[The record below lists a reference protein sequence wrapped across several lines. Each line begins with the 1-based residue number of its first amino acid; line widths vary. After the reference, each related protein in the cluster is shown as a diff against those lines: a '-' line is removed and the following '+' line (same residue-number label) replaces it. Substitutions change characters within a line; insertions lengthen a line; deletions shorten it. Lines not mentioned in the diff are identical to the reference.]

1 MNIQDL
7 KQLREATQM
16 TNAEIAELSSIPIE
30 VVDKIFSGEIEEPK
44 YATLLAIEQVLVRK
58 EKIPFYYD
66 TFRQEPCLIRD
77 ESVAYKYNARKY
89 TMKDIEQLS
98 EGMMVE
104 LINGKLHFITAPS
117 RMHQFLV
124 TNILVRMFNH
134 IKEKQGNCHVYPAP
148 LGVCLLEED
157 ETFVLPDIVLVCK
170 KDVLTDAGCEGAP
183 DLLVEI
189 VSPGNASHD
198 YITKLAKYKQIGV
211 REYWIVDPLQ
221 KKVSLVNYEDS
232 EESGEYSYK
241 DVIRSC
247 VLEGF
252 EIRIADF
259 IEKYDSLN

>member
-1 MNIQDL
+1 MNIHNL
-7 KQLREATQM
+7 KQLRETAQM

-30 VVDKIFSGEIEEPK
+30 IVDKIFSGEIKEPK

-66 TFRQEPCLIRD
+66 TFRQEPCLIRE

-98 EGMMVE
+98 EGTMVE
-104 LINGKLHFITAPS
+104 LINGKLHYITAPN

-124 TNILVRMFNH
+124 TNILAGMFKH
-134 IKEKQGNCHVYPAP
+134 IKEKQGKCHVYPAP

-157 ETFVLPDIVLVCK
+157 ETFVLPDIVLVCR

-183 DLLVEI
+183 DLVVEV
-189 VSPGNASHD
+189 VSRGNASHD

-211 REYWIVDPLQ
+211 REYWIVDSSQ
-221 KKVSLVNYEDS
+221 KKVSLVNYEDAGK
-232 EESGEYSYK
+232 SGEYSYEEA
-241 DVIRSC
+241 IHSC

-259 IEKYDSLN
+259 IEEYDMLS